1 LADDSKQA
9 VDKIRE
15 VTEGVVENVTYLTKS
30 SERLLQFMND
40 KVMGD
45 YKEMTD
51 IAQAYEKDAAFYSEI
66 SSELG
71 ASSQEMSASMS
82 SINDSIAGIASL
94 TGEIANYMDKMGDSA
109 VQSNESSDAVLHQ
122 MEELFRLS
130 EVLNQTVSSFR
141 V

>member
-1 LADDSKQA
+1 
-9 VDKIRE
+9 
-15 VTEGVVENVTYLTKS
+15 VENVTYLTKS